1 MYKQHLLNNIKKEI
15 NICRRLYTK
24 ILPDQMD
31 FRPKEGMRSTLE
43 LLQYLSV
50 IIEAMPKYWLEKHD
64 MDFNTFYT
72 STMNASKEIPHEEFL
87 NAMEKQMDRIK
98 DLFNQISEEDLLQ
111 KEIDYPW
118 GGKAPLGEAIIATS
132 IKWAAAYKLQLFLFI
147 KLSQDTVLST
157 GDAWMLTEI

>member
-1 MYKQHLLNNIKKEI
+1 MYKQHLLNNIEKEI

-31 FRPKEGMRSTLE
+31 FRPKKGVRSTLE

-64 MDFNTFYT
+64 MDFNTFYS

-98 DLFNQISEEDLLQ
+98 DLFNQINEEDLLQ
-111 KEIDYPW
+111 KEIEYPW

-147 KLSQDTVLST
+147 KLSQDTALST
-157 GDAWMLTEI
+157 GDAWMITEI